1 MQHENSNPS
10 QAPYDLLTPD
20 AVLDAME
27 SVGFEPTGGLTAL
40 NSYENRVYQVA
51 LENGSFVITK
61 FYRPNRW
68 SDSAILEEH
77 RFTQGLFDAELSVVP
92 PIQLDDT
99 SVFQHL
105 GYRFAVFAR
114 KGGHP
119 PNLENEDDLEVL
131 ARAIARLHAFGAS
144 QPFQH
149 RVSLTAER
157 LGVESRDFLLKN
169 NFLPV
174 EMEEAYRSITEQL
187 MERITPLMHQT
198 PMASIHGDCHMGNIL
213 WRDDIPHFVDF
224 DDCMTGPP
232 IQDLWM
238 LLNGERAD
246 RTLQLSLILDA
257 YQEFYDF
264 DTSTLVLIEPLRTL
278 RIMHHAAWIARRW
291 QDPAFPMAFPTFDT
305 VNYWSNHVLALR
317 EQLAVLDE
325 PPLTYLG

>member
-105 GYRFAVFAR
+105 G
-114 KGGHP
+114 
-119 PNLENEDDLEVL
+119 
-131 ARAIARLHAFGAS
+131 
-144 QPFQH
+144 
-149 RVSLTAER
+149 
-157 LGVESRDFLLKN
+157 
-169 NFLPV
+169 
-174 EMEEAYRSITEQL
+174 
-187 MERITPLMHQT
+187 
-198 PMASIHGDCHMGNIL
+198 
-213 WRDDIPHFVDF
+213 
-224 DDCMTGPP
+224 
-232 IQDLWM
+232 
-238 LLNGERAD
+238 
-246 RTLQLSLILDA
+246 LSLCG
-257 YQEFYDF
+257 FC
-264 DTSTLVLIEPLRTL
+264 STG
-278 RIMHHAAWIARRW
+278 W
-291 QDPAFPMAFPTFDT
+291 
-305 VNYWSNHVLALR
+305 
-317 EQLAVLDE
+317 
-325 PPLTYLG
+325 PPS